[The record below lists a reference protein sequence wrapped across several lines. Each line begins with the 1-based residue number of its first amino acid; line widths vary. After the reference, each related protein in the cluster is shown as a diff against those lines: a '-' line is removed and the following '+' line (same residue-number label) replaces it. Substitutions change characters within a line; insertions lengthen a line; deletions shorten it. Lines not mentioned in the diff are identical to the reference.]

1 MYNMVTEQSSLEELR
16 KAFDALNHRMEE
28 LEAEEPEEDSAEYAA
43 WEDACEQ
50 LALRSE
56 SIMTWIDR
64 KMSGAMGL

>member
-28 LEAEEPEEDSAEYAA
+28 LEAEEPDGDSAEYAV
-43 WEDACEQ
+43 WEESCEQ

-56 SIMTWIDR
+56 SIMTWIDH
-64 KMSGAMGL
+64 KMSEAML